1 MSDFQKYLDLLKSN
15 LTGVED
21 ESFKWSDV
29 IGLLIIQLKNT
40 DSLNKERNESNA
52 TQIQL
57 TDGKDTE
64 AGKSKT
70 EDFFPTLTLNTSFK
84 SWRVSISAR
93 LNRDNIIYLGG
104 EPSDEK
110 WIKDTI
116 QIRRRILNVDE
127 QGKGNPTLQICYG
140 NDLMPLR
147 EQLEVDDYLVIV
159 KKKDNS
165 VYEAFGIKKD
175 IDLGSGKKM
184 YLADQVSNDSSV
196 YDYNAIVKYERDIKD
211 YSVDELGDILK
222 DMYDNAEDSYKVA
235 AIHLFGIKYGK
246 YITEK
251 SFTSKAIVKAA
262 GINESYT
269 TEVQKGIKIYE
280 SLSSNKF
287 GISIQDD
294 NGLIL
299 RPEPQGVRRTGG
311 ENILLYGVP
320 GSGKSRY
327 IKDNYPADEKYKER
341 VVFHPDYTYSDFV
354 GQILPRVKGKN
365 LEYEFT
371 PGPFTKILRKAYEDP
386 ENSYYL
392 IIEEINRGNAPAI
405 FGEIFQLLDRKNDDA
420 DDPTKIGE
428 SEYEITNA
436 DVAREVYGD
445 ENRKVGIPSN
455 LWILATMNTSD
466 QNVFTLDTAFQRRWH
481 MQQIPNI
488 FKEDHAFA
496 DTPIMDT
503 SVTWRAFNETI
514 NDIIITKNPMSSTED
529 KRLGTYF
536 IKAQDLQADSKA
548 FPEKVIKYLWDD
560 AVKFSRDTIFRDKDY
575 PSLELVIEHFEKSSA
590 DERLRVFRD
599 GLFKLKDQEEA
610 KSDDNDNSNGDK
622 QDQ

>member
-1 MSDFQKYLDLLKSN
+1 MANYFIYVIEEIIKAYSIIGHGKECRFEFAEKGQTGELSILNDGDKLIGFVTNSVNTFSYIFDVVKKSSSEVHIVKSFETMYGPSLDEV
-15 LTGVED
+15 GVE
-21 ESFKWSDV
+21 
-29 IGLLIIQLKNT
+29 IQENIR
-40 DSLNKERNESNA
+40 NKEQIKSLIGISE
-52 TQIQL
+52 TQFSEIVSL
-57 TDGKDTE
+57 MTKDTGKNLIDVNDLYTVKDTE
-64 AGKSKT
+64 YVKH
-70 EDFFPTLTLNTSFK
+70 
-84 SWRVSISAR
+84 
-93 LNRDNIIYLGG
+93 
-104 EPSDEK
+104 
-110 WIKDTI
+110 
-116 QIRRRILNVDE
+116 
-127 QGKGNPTLQICYG
+127 
-140 NDLMPLR
+140 
-147 EQLEVDDYLVIV
+147 DY
-159 KKKDNS
+159 DA
-165 VYEAFGIKKD
+165 E
-175 IDLGSGKKM
+175 
-184 YLADQVSNDSSV
+184 
-196 YDYNAIVKYERDIKD
+196 
-211 YSVDELGDILK
+211 ELGKILK
-222 DMYDNAEDSYKVA
+222 DMYDNAQSGLQVA
-235 AIHLFGIKYGK
+235 SIHMFGIKYGRNIIEKGYKASEIIKAANMDDTK
-246 YITEK
+246 YGTEL
-251 SFTSKAIVKAA
+251 SKAL
-262 GINESYT
+262 N
-269 TEVQKGIKIYE
+269 IYKC
-280 SLSSNKF
+280 LVANTY
-287 GISIQDD
+287 GISILDEK
-294 NGLIL
+294 GLVA
-299 RPEPQGVRRTGG
+299 RPEPQGTRVTGG

-536 IKAQDLQADSKA
+536 IKAQDLQTDSKA

-599 GLFKLKDQEEA
+599 GLFKLKDQEA
-610 KSDDNDNSNGDK
+610 KPDDNDTSNGDK
-622 QDQ
+622 QYQ

>member
-1 MSDFQKYLDLLKSN
+1 MANYYIYVIEESIKAYSIIGHGKECKFEFAEKGQTGELSILNDGDKLIGFVTNSVNTFSYIFDVVKKSSSEVHIVKSFETMYGPSLDKV
-15 LTGVED
+15 GAE
-21 ESFKWSDV
+21 
-29 IGLLIIQLKNT
+29 IQENIR
-40 DSLNKERNESNA
+40 NKEQIKSLIGISE
-52 TQIQL
+52 TQFSEIVSL
-57 TDGKDTE
+57 MTKDTGKNLIDVNDLYTVKDTE
-64 AGKSKT
+64 YVKH
-70 EDFFPTLTLNTSFK
+70 
-84 SWRVSISAR
+84 
-93 LNRDNIIYLGG
+93 
-104 EPSDEK
+104 
-110 WIKDTI
+110 
-116 QIRRRILNVDE
+116 
-127 QGKGNPTLQICYG
+127 
-140 NDLMPLR
+140 
-147 EQLEVDDYLVIV
+147 DY
-159 KKKDNS
+159 DA
-165 VYEAFGIKKD
+165 E
-175 IDLGSGKKM
+175 
-184 YLADQVSNDSSV
+184 
-196 YDYNAIVKYERDIKD
+196 
-211 YSVDELGDILK
+211 ELGKILK
-222 DMYDNAEDSYKVA
+222 DMYDNAQSGLQVA
-235 AIHLFGIKYGK
+235 SIHMFGIKYGRNIIEKGYKASEIIKAANMDDTK
-246 YITEK
+246 YGTEL
-251 SFTSKAIVKAA
+251 SKAL
-262 GINESYT
+262 N
-269 TEVQKGIKIYE
+269 IYKC
-280 SLSSNKF
+280 LVANTY
-287 GISIQDD
+287 GISILDEK
-294 NGLIL
+294 GLVA
-299 RPEPQGVRRTGG
+299 RPEPQGTRVTGG

>member
-1 MSDFQKYLDLLKSN
+1 MANYFIYVIEESIKAYSIIGHGKECKFEFAEKGQTGELSILNDGDKLIGFVTNSVNTFSYIFDVEKKSSSEVHIVKSFETMYGPSLDEV
-15 LTGVED
+15 GVE
-21 ESFKWSDV
+21 
-29 IGLLIIQLKNT
+29 IQENIR
-40 DSLNKERNESNA
+40 NKEQIKSLIGISE
-52 TQIQL
+52 TQFSEIVSL
-57 TDGKDTE
+57 MTKDTGKNLIDVNDLYTVKDTE
-64 AGKSKT
+64 YVKH
-70 EDFFPTLTLNTSFK
+70 
-84 SWRVSISAR
+84 
-93 LNRDNIIYLGG
+93 
-104 EPSDEK
+104 
-110 WIKDTI
+110 
-116 QIRRRILNVDE
+116 
-127 QGKGNPTLQICYG
+127 
-140 NDLMPLR
+140 
-147 EQLEVDDYLVIV
+147 DY
-159 KKKDNS
+159 DA
-165 VYEAFGIKKD
+165 E
-175 IDLGSGKKM
+175 
-184 YLADQVSNDSSV
+184 
-196 YDYNAIVKYERDIKD
+196 
-211 YSVDELGDILK
+211 ELGKILK
-222 DMYDNAEDSYKVA
+222 DMYDNAQSGLQVA
-235 AIHLFGIKYGK
+235 SIHMFGIKYGRNIIEKGYKASEIIKAANMDDTK
-246 YITEK
+246 YGTEL
-251 SFTSKAIVKAA
+251 SKAL
-262 GINESYT
+262 N
-269 TEVQKGIKIYE
+269 IYKC
-280 SLSSNKF
+280 LVANTY
-287 GISIQDD
+287 GISILDEK
-294 NGLIL
+294 GLVA
-299 RPEPQGVRRTGG
+299 RPEPQGTRVTGG

-488 FKEDHAFA
+488 FKEDHSFA

-610 KSDDNDNSNGDK
+610 KPDDNDTSNGDK

>member
-1 MSDFQKYLDLLKSN
+1 MANYFIYVIEESIKAYSIIGHGKECRFEFAEKGQTGELSILNDGDKLIGFVTNSVNTFSYIFDVVKKSSSEVHIVKSFETMYGPSLDEV
-15 LTGVED
+15 GVE
-21 ESFKWSDV
+21 
-29 IGLLIIQLKNT
+29 IQENIR
-40 DSLNKERNESNA
+40 NKEQIKSLIGISE
-52 TQIQL
+52 TQFSEIVSL
-57 TDGKDTE
+57 MTKDTGKNLIDVNDLYTVKDTE
-64 AGKSKT
+64 YVKH
-70 EDFFPTLTLNTSFK
+70 
-84 SWRVSISAR
+84 
-93 LNRDNIIYLGG
+93 
-104 EPSDEK
+104 
-110 WIKDTI
+110 
-116 QIRRRILNVDE
+116 
-127 QGKGNPTLQICYG
+127 
-140 NDLMPLR
+140 
-147 EQLEVDDYLVIV
+147 DY
-159 KKKDNS
+159 DA
-165 VYEAFGIKKD
+165 E
-175 IDLGSGKKM
+175 
-184 YLADQVSNDSSV
+184 
-196 YDYNAIVKYERDIKD
+196 
-211 YSVDELGDILK
+211 ELGKILK
-222 DMYDNAEDSYKVA
+222 DMYDNAQSGLQVA
-235 AIHLFGIKYGK
+235 SIHMFGIKYGRNIIEKGYKASEIIKAANMDDTK
-246 YITEK
+246 YGTEL
-251 SFTSKAIVKAA
+251 SKAL
-262 GINESYT
+262 N
-269 TEVQKGIKIYE
+269 IYKC
-280 SLSSNKF
+280 LVANTY
-287 GISIQDD
+287 GISILDEK
-294 NGLIL
+294 GLVA
-299 RPEPQGVRRTGG
+299 RPEPQGTRVTGG

-536 IKAQDLQADSKA
+536 IKAQDLQTDSKA

-599 GLFKLKDQEEA
+599 GLFKLKDQEA
-610 KSDDNDNSNGDK
+610 KPDDNDTSNGDK
-622 QDQ
+622 QD

>member
-1 MSDFQKYLDLLKSN
+1 MANYFIYVIEEIIKAYSIIGHGKECRFEFAEKGQTGELSILNDGDKLIGFVTNSVNTFSYIFDVVKKSSSEVHIVKSFETMYGPSLDEV
-15 LTGVED
+15 GVE
-21 ESFKWSDV
+21 
-29 IGLLIIQLKNT
+29 IQENIR
-40 DSLNKERNESNA
+40 NKEQIKSLIGISE
-52 TQIQL
+52 TQFSEIVSL
-57 TDGKDTE
+57 MTKDTGKNLIDVNDLYTVKDTE
-64 AGKSKT
+64 YVKH
-70 EDFFPTLTLNTSFK
+70 
-84 SWRVSISAR
+84 
-93 LNRDNIIYLGG
+93 
-104 EPSDEK
+104 
-110 WIKDTI
+110 
-116 QIRRRILNVDE
+116 
-127 QGKGNPTLQICYG
+127 
-140 NDLMPLR
+140 
-147 EQLEVDDYLVIV
+147 DY
-159 KKKDNS
+159 DA
-165 VYEAFGIKKD
+165 E
-175 IDLGSGKKM
+175 
-184 YLADQVSNDSSV
+184 
-196 YDYNAIVKYERDIKD
+196 
-211 YSVDELGDILK
+211 ELGKILK
-222 DMYDNAEDSYKVA
+222 DMYDNAQSGLQVA
-235 AIHLFGIKYGK
+235 SIHMFGIKYGRNIIEKGYKASEIIKAANMDDTK
-246 YITEK
+246 YGTEL
-251 SFTSKAIVKAA
+251 SKAL
-262 GINESYT
+262 N
-269 TEVQKGIKIYE
+269 IYKC
-280 SLSSNKF
+280 LVANTY
-287 GISIQDD
+287 GISILDEK
-294 NGLIL
+294 GLVA
-299 RPEPQGVRRTGG
+299 RPEPQGTRVTGG

-536 IKAQDLQADSKA
+536 IKAQDLQTDSKA

-599 GLFKLKDQEEA
+599 GLFKLKDQEA
-610 KSDDNDNSNGDK
+610 KPDDNDTSNGDK

>member
-1 MSDFQKYLDLLKSN
+1 MANYYIYVIEESIKAYSIIGHGKECRFEFSEKGQTDELSILNDGDKLVGFVTNSVNSFSYIFDVLKKSASEVHIVKSFETMYGPSLDEAS
-15 LTGVED
+15 GEIQ
-21 ESFKWSDV
+21 ES
-29 IGLLIIQLKNT
+29 IR
-40 DSLNKERNESNA
+40 NKEQIKSLIGINESQFNEIVSLMTKDTGKNYIDA
-52 TQIQL
+52 NDLYTV
-57 TDGKDTE
+57 KDTE
-64 AGKSKT
+64 H
-70 EDFFPTLTLNTSFK
+70 
-84 SWRVSISAR
+84 
-93 LNRDNIIYLGG
+93 
-104 EPSDEK
+104 
-110 WIKDTI
+110 
-116 QIRRRILNVDE
+116 
-127 QGKGNPTLQICYG
+127 
-140 NDLMPLR
+140 
-147 EQLEVDDYLVIV
+147 V
-159 KKKDNS
+159 K
-165 VYEAFGIKKD
+165 
-175 IDLGSGKKM
+175 
-184 YLADQVSNDSSV
+184 
-196 YDYNAIVKYERDIKD
+196 YDYDAE
-211 YSVDELGDILK
+211 ELGRILK
-222 DMYDNAEDSYKVA
+222 DMYDNAPFKLQVA
-235 AIHLFGIKYGK
+235 SIHMFGIKYGRN
-246 YITEK
+246 IIEK
-251 SFTSKAIVKAA
+251 GYKAPEIIKAA
-262 GINESYT
+262 NMDDKEYA
-269 TEVQKGIKIYE
+269 TELNKALNIYRC
-280 SLSSNKF
+280 LVANTY
-287 GISIQDD
+287 GISIFDE
-294 NGLIL
+294 NGLVA
-299 RPEPQGVRRTGG
+299 RPEPQGTRVTGG

-320 GSGKSRY
+320 GSGKSQY

-405 FGEIFQLLDRKNDDA
+405 FGEIFQLLDRKNDEA

-481 MQQIPNI
+481 MQQIPNV

-536 IKAQDLQADSKA
+536 IKAQDLQTDSKA

-599 GLFKLKDQEEA
+599 GLFKLKDQEA
-610 KSDDNDNSNGDK
+610 KPDDNDTSNGDK